1 MDSTQEIHYLD
12 SSDSS
17 ETENSNDEAQE
28 LTVTTPLVARVF
40 ADILSTRTPK
50 EIPSFDDEQ
59 SKSKKSKH
67 DNDNFF
73 LFTSD
78 GKTAYGRKIR
88 NTKDGLHVTL
98 FIKGE
103 DTILGEI
110 AEPNEL
116 FGIYECR
123 DISAVKVSGQY

>member
-28 LTVTTPLVARVF
+28 LTVTTPLVGKIF
-40 ADILSTRTPK
+40 KDILQQRS
-50 EIPSFDDEQ
+50 SFDDEQ

-67 DNDNFF
+67 DYDNFV

-78 GKTAYGRKIR
+78 GKTAYGRKIW

>member
-1 MDSTQEIHYLD
+1 MDSSQEIHYLD
-12 SSDSS
+12 SSES
-17 ETENSNDEAQE
+17 ETENSNDEVQE
-28 LTVTTPLVARVF
+28 LTVTTPLVAKVF
-40 ADILSTRTPK
+40 EDILITK

-67 DNDNFF
+67 DNDNFV

-88 NTKDGLHVTL
+88 NTKDGIHVTL

>member
-12 SSDSS
+12 SSES

-28 LTVTTPLVARVF
+28 LTVTTPLVAKVF
-40 ADILSTRTPK
+40 EDILITK

-67 DNDNFF
+67 DNDNFV

-88 NTKDGLHVTL
+88 NTKAGLHVTL

-123 DISAVKVSGQY
+123 DISAVKVSGNFM

>member
-12 SSDSS
+12 SSES

-28 LTVTTPLVARVF
+28 LTVTTPLVAKVF
-40 ADILSTRTPK
+40 EDILITK

-67 DNDNFF
+67 DNDNFV

-88 NTKDGLHVTL
+88 NTKAGLHVTL

>member
-12 SSDSS
+12 SSES

-28 LTVTTPLVARVF
+28 LTVTTPLVAKVF
-40 ADILSTRTPK
+40 EDILTPK
-50 EIPSFDDEQ
+50 EIASFDDEQ

-67 DNDNFF
+67 DNDNFV

-88 NTKDGLHVTL
+88 NTKDGLHATL

-123 DISAVKVSGQY
+123 DINAVKVSGQY

>member
-12 SSDSS
+12 SSES

-28 LTVTTPLVARVF
+28 LTVTTPLVAKVF
-40 ADILSTRTPK
+40 EDILITK

-67 DNDNFF
+67 DNDNFV

>member
-12 SSDSS
+12 SSES

-28 LTVTTPLVARVF
+28 LTVTTPLVAKVF
-40 ADILSTRTPK
+40 EDILITK

-67 DNDNFF
+67 DNDNFV

-88 NTKDGLHVTL
+88 NTKDGLHVTV

>member
-1 MDSTQEIHYLD
+1 MDSIQEIHYLD
-12 SSDSS
+12 SSES

-28 LTVTTPLVARVF
+28 LTVTTPLVAKVF
-40 ADILSTRTPK
+40 EDILITK

-67 DNDNFF
+67 DNDNFV

-88 NTKDGLHVTL
+88 NTKDGIHVTL

-110 AEPNEL
+110 AEPNNCFKRIIKL
-116 FGIYECR
+116 QIL
-123 DISAVKVSGQY
+123 SNLST

>member
-28 LTVTTPLVARVF
+28 LTVTTPLVAKVF
-40 ADILSTRTPK
+40 EDILTTK

-67 DNDNFF
+67 DNDNFV

>member
-12 SSDSS
+12 SSES

-28 LTVTTPLVARVF
+28 LTVTTPLVAKVF
-40 ADILSTRTPK
+40 EDILPK
-50 EIPSFDDEQ
+50 EIACFDDEQ
-59 SKSKKSKH
+59 SKSKKSKN
-67 DNDNFF
+67 DNDNFV

-78 GKTAYGRKIR
+78 GKTAYGRNIR

-103 DTILGEI
+103 NTILGEI

>member
-1 MDSTQEIHYLD
+1 MDSSQEIHYLD
-12 SSDSS
+12 SSES

-28 LTVTTPLVARVF
+28 LTVTTPLVAKVF
-40 ADILSTRTPK
+40 KDILTPK

-67 DNDNFF
+67 DNDNFV

-88 NTKDGLHVTL
+88 NTKDGLHVTV

>member
-12 SSDSS
+12 SSES

-28 LTVTTPLVARVF
+28 LTVTTPLVAKVF
-40 ADILSTRTPK
+40 EDILPK
-50 EIPSFDDEQ
+50 EIASFDDEQ

-67 DNDNFF
+67 DYDNFV

-88 NTKDGLHVTL
+88 NTKDGLHVTV

>member
-12 SSDSS
+12 SSES

-28 LTVTTPLVARVF
+28 LTVTTPLVAKVF
-40 ADILSTRTPK
+40 EDILITK

-67 DNDNFF
+67 DDDNFV
-73 LFTSD
+73 LFASD

>member
-28 LTVTTPLVARVF
+28 LTVTTPLVAKVF
-40 ADILSTRTPK
+40 EDILTTK

-59 SKSKKSKH
+59 SKSKKFKH
-67 DNDNFF
+67 DDDNFV
-73 LFTSD
+73 LFASD
-78 GKTAYGRKIR
+78 GKMAYGRKIR
-88 NTKDGLHVTL
+88 NTKAGLHVTL
-98 FIKGE
+98 FIIGE

>member
-1 MDSTQEIHYLD
+1 MFE
-12 SSDSS
+12 
-17 ETENSNDEAQE
+17 
-28 LTVTTPLVARVF
+28 
-40 ADILSTRTPK
+40 DILTPK
-50 EIPSFDDEQ
+50 EIASFDDEQ

-67 DNDNFF
+67 DNDNFV

>member
-12 SSDSS
+12 SSES

-28 LTVTTPLVARVF
+28 LTVTTPLVAKVF
-40 ADILSTRTPK
+40 EDILPK
-50 EIPSFDDEQ
+50 EIASFDDEQ

-67 DNDNFF
+67 DYDNFV